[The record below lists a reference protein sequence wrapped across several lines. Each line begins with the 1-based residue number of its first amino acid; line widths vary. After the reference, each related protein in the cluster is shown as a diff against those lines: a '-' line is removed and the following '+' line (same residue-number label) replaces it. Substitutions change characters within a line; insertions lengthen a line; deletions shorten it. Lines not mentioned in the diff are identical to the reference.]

1 MASNN
6 AYGPQTVRDGLLL
19 HLDAN
24 EAKSY
29 PGASNKWYDLSGNS
43 NTGTFQDDTQFAIL
57 NNRKTI
63 AFDGTDDYVTT
74 TNAINFGTSD
84 FTFASWFIQTGSAA
98 DEVLIGLA
106 TGGHA
111 VGLSTRYYGIGAG
124 TGVTFSTTAAYSA
137 DADHSVEGT
146 TVVAQNTWYYL
157 VGTRIGSAMHI
168 YVNGKLDTTQNG
180 DGTINNLGSIT
191 PWIGRMRSGQHELH
205 GNIAAT
211 SIYNRAISAAEVKQN
226 FNAHRARFGL

>member
-43 NTGTFQDDTQFAIL
+43 NTGTFSNDTHFAIL

-74 TNAINFGTSD
+74 TNSINFGGD
-84 FTFASWFIQTGSAA
+84 FTFASWFIQTDAGGTRDDA
-98 DEVLIGLA
+98 LISLW
-106 TGGHA
+106 TGGYG
-111 VGLSTRYYGIGAG
+111 VGLFTYYSTSGASFA
-124 TGVTFSTTAAYSA
+124 TKNT
-137 DADHSVEGT
+137 ADHQAETT
-146 TVVAQNTWYYL
+146 TVIARNTWYYL
-157 VGTRIGSAMHI
+157 VGTRFGTKLCI
-168 YVNGKLDTTQNG
+168 YLNGKLEGIKITADVY
-180 DGTINNLGSIT
+180 DLGNIT
-191 PWIGRMRSGQHELH
+191 PWIGRMRSGQHELT

>member
-1 MASNN
+1 MPSNN

-43 NTGTFQDDTQFAIL
+43 NTGTFQDHTQFAIL

-74 TNAINFGTSD
+74 TDAINFGGD
-84 FTFASWFIQTGSAA
+84 FTFASWFIQTGTAA
-98 DEVLIGLA
+98 SDALIALA
-106 TGGHA
+106 TGGFA
-111 VGLSTRYYGIGAG
+111 VGLYTK
-124 TGVTFSTTAAYSA
+124 YSNTQVWFCTKP
-137 DADHSVEGT
+137 DPSSHVVEGT

-157 VGTRIGSAMHI
+157 VGTRFGTKLCI
-168 YVNGKLDTTQNG
+168 YLNGKLEGIEITPDVY
-180 DGTINNLGSIT
+180 NLSSIT
-191 PWIGRMRSGQHELH
+191 PWIGRMRSGQHELV